1 MVHCI
6 SSSEPDS
13 ADLNAQSS
21 EHDWSRASSVGG
33 PQKTDL
39 ADVTSGQLHFT
50 KKQGTPTHVAYAES
64 STMMAGLQF
73 IGDQMK
79 AQEAVVS
86 SHNFDKIV
94 QKRKSSDT
102 LLVMETHHMHSS
114 LFDEEEDLAN

>member
-1 MVHCI
+1 
-6 SSSEPDS
+6 
-13 ADLNAQSS
+13 
-21 EHDWSRASSVGG
+21 
-33 PQKTDL
+33 
-39 ADVTSGQLHFT
+39 
-50 KKQGTPTHVAYAES
+50 
-64 STMMAGLQF
+64 MMAGLQF

-114 LFDEEEDLAN
+114 LFDEEEGN

>member
-13 ADLNAQSS
+13 ADLNTQGS
-21 EHDWSRASSVGG
+21 EHDWSRTSLGA

-39 ADVTSGQLHFT
+39 SDVTSGQMQFT
-50 KKQGTPTHVAYAES
+50 KKQNTPTHLAYAES

-73 IGDQMK
+73 IGDQVK

-86 SHNFDKIV
+86 SHNFDKII

-114 LFDEEEDLAN
+114 LFDEEEGSY

>member
-13 ADLNAQSS
+13 ADLGAQSS
-21 EHDWSRASSVGG
+21 EQDWSRASSVSQ
-33 PQKTDL
+33 QKTDL
-39 ADVTSGQLHFT
+39 SELHFT
-50 KKQGTPTHVAYAES
+50 KKPNIPTHVAYAES

-73 IGDQMK
+73 IGEQMK
-79 AQEAVVS
+79 AQESVVS

-114 LFDEEEDLAN
+114 LFDEEEGNWVL